1 MNMFTYFQTG
11 FLSVMF
17 YLLHEKS
24 IPTKDVKEAVF
35 DP

>member
-11 FLSVMF
+11 FLSFMF

-24 IPTKDVKEAVF
+24 IPAKVVKETVF